1 MKIKT
6 QGSLIIIPASQET
19 YKMKDM
25 LKLVPGAKW
34 DTVVGGWTFPAASM
48 TASALRLMLPQAE
61 VDEGFEALL
70 AKRQQEEQAHQIKVS
85 GSDNLSDYDSKTKPW
100 KHQKTAHHFVRQR
113 WGCNDDKSE

>member
-6 QGSLIIIPASQET
+6 HGKLIIIPASNET
-19 YKMKDM
+19 YRMKDM

-70 AKRQQEEQAHQIKVS
+70 AKREQELKAQDIKVS
-85 GSDNLSDYDSKTKPW
+85 DPDNMEGYDSKTKPW
-100 KHQKTAHHFVRQR
+100 GHQKKAHHFVRQR
-113 WGCNDDKSE
+113 WGCKDE